1 MRAPEVI
8 TALPGKLGSCWT
20 AAAPNTAYRKL
31 EGSQTVEVAVV
42 GAGIVGTTAAYLLSE
57 AGLSVALLE
66 ARRIAHPSRGGATW
80 CPVVGQMN
88 RSMAIEFEREA
99 TRRLGTSTWQLFLGD
114 YSTARR

>member
-66 ARRIAHPSRGGATW
+66 ARRIAHPSRGG
-80 CPVVGQMN
+80 VHLVSGG
-88 RSMAIEFEREA
+88 
-99 TRRLGTSTWQLFLGD
+99 GTNESKHGH
-114 YSTARR
+114 